1 MTWGML
7 LAVAL
12 LAMLALFWHSS
23 LAARELANRVAM
35 ETCTS
40 ANVQMLD
47 GTVAIHRLRVV
58 RGGDA
63 ALLASI
69 YVFDYTEDG
78 FARKRGFVVLTGDA
92 IDSVGTGTEGRMNP
106 QSTVDLH
113 LHSTASDGMLDRRR
127 SSRTSQAAAWS

>member
-12 LAMLALFWHSS
+12 LALLAGFWHSS
-23 LAARELANRVAM
+23 LAARELANRLAM
-35 ETCTS
+35 ETCTN

-47 GTVAIHRLRVV
+47 GTVAIHRLRLV

-63 ALLASI
+63 PLAWRRT

-78 FARKRGFVVLTGDA
+78 FSRKRGFVVLTGD
-92 IDSVGTGTEGRMNP
+92 
-106 QSTVDLH
+106 TVDTVGL
-113 LHSTASDGMLDRRR
+113 GPK
-127 SSRTSQAAAWS
+127 AA